1 MLYAELSN
9 EICILPGT
17 LIQSSVYNNIGCQFV
32 ICETCLRSVT
42 VFRSVERQRIK
53 NNGNIQA
60 CPICSGGNV
69 LLISIT
75 NDGVIFNLR
84 LIKYDQETYYLD

>member
-1 MLYAELSN
+1 MHSIMSHA
-9 EICILPGT
+9 GT
-17 LIQSSVYNNIGCQFV
+17 LIQSSVYDNIGCQFV
-32 ICETCLRSVT
+32 VCETCLWNVT

-69 LLISIT
+69 SLISIT
-75 NDGVIFNLR
+75 NDGVIFNSR
-84 LIKYDQETYYLD
+84 LIKYDKEKYLLD

>member
-1 MLYAELSN
+1 MHSIMSLA
-9 EICILPGT
+9 GT
-17 LIQSSVYNNIGCQFV
+17 LIQSSVYDNISCQFV
-32 ICETCLRSVT
+32 VCETCLWNVT

-69 LLISIT
+69 SLISIT
-75 NDGVIFNLR
+75 NDGVIFNSR
-84 LIKYDQETYYLD
+84 LIKYDKEKYLLD